1 MEETRSLGRV
11 RVMATRTI
19 RVFHLDSPVRLDRF
33 FIGDVMTHRAQVW
46 GGGSQK
52 ALLFGLVGLMAERT
66 LPLCGRGMK
75 SCARFFHEFGE
86 PGVTGEAKL
95 FGFAF

>member
-33 FIGDVMTHRAQVW
+33 FIGNVMTHHA
-46 GGGSQK
+46 
-52 ALLFGLVGLMAERT
+52 
-66 LPLCGRGMK
+66 
-75 SCARFFHEFGE
+75 
-86 PGVTGEAKL
+86 
-95 FGFAF
+95 